1 MNHASIGLLIGGLII
16 AATPATAAD
25 TITKGPGTVFGG
37 PGFQLQGLPPET
49 PEESTGLELGTLRPQ
64 SPVAPNSSALPDT
77 SVLRQTSPG
86 AMPPQNGGG

>member
-16 AATPATAAD
+16 AATPATTAD
-25 TITKGPGTVFGG
+25 TITKGPGTAFGAG
-37 PGFQLQGLPPET
+37 PGFQSQGLP